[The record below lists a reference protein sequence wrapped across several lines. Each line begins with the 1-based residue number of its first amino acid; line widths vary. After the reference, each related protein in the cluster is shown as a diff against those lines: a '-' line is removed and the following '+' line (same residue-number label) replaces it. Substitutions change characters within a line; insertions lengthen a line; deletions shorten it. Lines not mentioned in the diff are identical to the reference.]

1 MVPLCT
7 RYRRHCTNFL
17 VQRSRRSRRPPWPRP
32 AARVHASSADSM
44 AGPPTAVGTATEAVG
59 GNWDVCS
66 GPDRSSVWKRPWA
79 PKAAC
84 AQSCRV
90 RLPGRIETR
99 PGSTHIRITQIR
111 ALVSGW
117 TNDLRF
123 RIPDSDL
130 PRGRCS
136 KERPV
141 SGFRIPGTS
150 WST

>member
-1 MVPLCT
+1 MSTKCHMDCLQKVS
-7 RYRRHCTNFL
+7 TN
-17 VQRSRRSRRPPWPRP
+17 VERSHRPPWPQP
-32 AARVHASSADSM
+32 AAHAHASSADSM

-79 PKAAC
+79 PKAAY